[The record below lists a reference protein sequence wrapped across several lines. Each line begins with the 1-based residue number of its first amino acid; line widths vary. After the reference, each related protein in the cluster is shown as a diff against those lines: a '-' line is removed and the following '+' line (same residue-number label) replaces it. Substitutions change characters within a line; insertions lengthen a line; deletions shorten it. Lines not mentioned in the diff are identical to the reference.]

1 VPAGKHEE
9 KAVQYQM
16 VLAYF
21 VPRLAD
27 LSIAGPAIQKEKR
40 ISVS

>member
-1 VPAGKHEE
+1 
-9 KAVQYQM
+9 
-16 VLAYF
+16 LAYF